1 MCVHVCVHMIIQIHD
16 KGGEGLER
24 EPGQGQ
30 AGPNPTEVPFQRCR
44 EKKVDRYLACPLRVM
59 EYRMQLLVGSS

>member
-1 MCVHVCVHMIIQIHD
+1 MYMCVHVCVHMIVQIHD
-16 KGGEGLER
+16 EGGEGLER

-44 EKKVDRYLACPLRVM
+44 EKKVDGKIVTWPAHS
-59 EYRMQLLVGSS
+59 G